1 MIHQNEFV
9 PRSILWLEIRAF
21 ITALLSLLLSAA
33 TASAEHEFAGTYTGE
48 NLNRIAFPI
57 GGIGAGMYCL
67 EGTGAISHMSVRHKM
82 EFFNEPSLFAAV
94 CVKGKT
100 PQQNVA
106 RVVEGPIPN
115 WKYFGGPRT
124 GNGAAGTTY
133 GLPRFRDCEFS
144 FRFPFCTVKLADEA
158 LPIRATITGFSPF
171 TPGDADSSSLPAGA
185 LEYSFENKTSEPVD
199 VVFSL
204 NTRNFMGKGS
214 VGAVDRGFILNGPDG
229 AFAFVVDGEHPVSVD
244 HCWFRGGWWDALTV
258 AWDNVQQGKVIDNPP
273 VGGGEP
279 GASLFV
285 PLKLAAGES
294 KTVRLLTCWYVP
306 TTGLKY
312 GSRSG
317 KGPAFRNSPSHGT
330 AENGQQAVSGFLG
343 KGLVNTF
350 DPNGDGATGTLVSP
364 EFKVD
369 TKFLHLLVGGGSEGG
384 RTCVDLMVDGK
395 MVESATGQKTEQL
408 RWTSWDVSRWKG
420 KTATIRIVDKAT
432 GGWGHILA
440 DQIMLSDE
448 PIDKLLVDGKITDND
463 ERIVVLADFEG
474 KTYRDWKATGQE
486 SETAPCCS
494 GGSCS
499 GGMCTAIPKTY
510 TPWYSTQFDSVEDVV
525 RTFERRYADLWDRSE
540 SFAETF
546 YGSTLPPEIV
556 EAATANLTIIKSPT
570 VLRQHDGRL
579 WCWEGCCDDHGCC
592 AGSCTH
598 VWNYAQAICHLFPS
612 LERGLRQNEFF
623 EGQSPEG
630 RQAFRGNLPISPGGG
645 AFDASDGQLGGIMKA
660 HREWRISGD
669 RQWLERFWPRIRKSM
684 DYMIATWDPR
694 HTGLLEESHHN
705 TYDINYY
712 GPDGHCGS
720 FYLGALAAMVRMGQ
734 ALGDDVSEYRVLLTK
749 GSARMQKELY
759 NGEYFIQIVQKEG
772 LDRNFGPINPQDQSD
787 AYRATAEAVNEQG
800 PKYQYGTGCLSD
812 GVLGFWMARV
822 CGIDDDLI
830 DASMVASHLVAIHK
844 YNLKR
849 DLTQHANPQ
858 RPTFAMGDDGGLLL
872 CTWPRGGKPLLPFVY
887 SDEVWTGIEY
897 QVASHLMMVGKVDEG
912 LDIVRTCRDRYD
924 GVRRNP
930 FNEYEC
936 GHWYARA
943 MSSFA
948 LIQGYSGL
956 RYDAV
961 GRTLQVRSNV
971 GDFLAPL
978 FTATGFG
985 MVERKGDDISVQVRV
1000 GEIPVAK
1007 IVTGNAIER

>member
-1 MIHQNEFV
+1 MSRPATSPSFLSPTWAAITV
-9 PRSILWLEIRAF
+9 AAIASVLLWSPM
-21 ITALLSLLLSAA
+21 AL
-33 TASAEHEFAGTYTGE
+33 AEHEFGGSYTGE
-48 NLNRIAFPI
+48 NLNRVAFPI

-67 EGTGAISHMSVRHKM
+67 EGTGAISHLSVRHQM
-82 EFFNEPSLFAAV
+82 EFFNEPDLFAAI

-100 PQQNVA
+100 PDENVA

-115 WKYFGGPRT
+115 WKYFGSPST
-124 GNGAAGTTY
+124 GNGAPGSTY

-144 FRFPFCTVKLADEA
+144 FRFPFCTVALADEA
-158 LPIRATITGFSPF
+158 LPISATITGFSPF

-185 LEYSFENKTSEPVD
+185 LEYTFRNKTNEPVEA
-199 VVFSL
+199 VFSL

-214 VGAVDRGFILNGPDG
+214 VGSIDKGFVLNGSDG
-229 AFAFVVDGEHPVSVD
+229 AFAFVVDGDHAVSVD
-244 HCWFRGGWWDALTV
+244 HCWFRGGWWDALTL

-273 VGGGEP
+273 VGGNEP

-285 PLKLAAGES
+285 PVKLAAGES

-306 TTGLKY
+306 KTGLKY
-312 GSRSG
+312 GSQVSR
-317 KGPAFRNSPSHGT
+317 GPAFRTSPSHGT
-330 AENGQQAVSGFLG
+330 ATEEASQQTVSGFLG

-350 DPNGDGATGTLVSP
+350 DPAGDGSTGTLVSP

-369 TKFLHLLVGGGSEGG
+369 KKFLHLLVGGGAEVG
-384 RTCVDLMVDGK
+384 RTCVDLVVGGK
-395 MVESATGQKTEQL
+395 TVESATGEETEQL
-408 RWTSWDVSRWKG
+408 AWTSWDVSQWNG
-420 KTATIRIVDKAT
+420 KTATVQIVDKGTKA
-432 GGWGHILA
+432 WGHILA

-448 PIDKLLVDGKITDND
+448 PIDKLLVDGKIAGND

-474 KTYRDWKATGQE
+474 KDYGDWKPTGQE
-486 SETAPCCS
+486 AESAQCCP
-494 GGSCS
+494 GGT
-499 GGMCTAIPKTY
+499 CTTVPQTY
-510 TPWYSTQFDSVEDVV
+510 TPWYSTQFVSIEDVV
-525 RTFERRYADLWDRSE
+525 RTFKRRYAELRGRSQI
-540 SFAETF
+540 FADTL
-546 YGSTLPPEIV
+546 YGSSLAPEVI
-556 EAATANLTIIKSPT
+556 EAAAANLTILKSPT

-623 EGQSPEG
+623 EGQAPDG

-645 AFDASDGQLGGIMKA
+645 SFDAADGQLGGIMKA
-660 HREWRISGD
+660 HREWTISGD
-669 RQWLERFWPRIRKSM
+669 RQWLERFWPRICNSM
-684 DYMIATWDPR
+684 DYMIAKWDPR

-720 FYLGALAAMVRMGQ
+720 FYLGALAAMVRMGN
-734 ALGDDVSEYRVLLTK
+734 ALGDDVSKYEELLKK
-749 GSARMQKELY
+749 GSARMEKELY

-772 LDRNFGPINPQDQSD
+772 LDRNFGRINPEDQSD
-787 AYRATAEAVNEQG
+787 AYRAAAATVNEQG

-812 GVLGFWMARV
+812 GVLGFWMAKA
-822 CGIDDDLI
+822 CGIDEDLV
-830 DASMVASHLVAIHK
+830 DGAMVTSHLAAIHR
-844 YNLKR
+844 YNLKH
-849 DLTQHANPQ
+849 DLSQHANPQ

-872 CTWPRGGKPLLPFVY
+872 CTWPQGGKPLLPFVY

-912 LDIVRTCRDRYD
+912 LDIVRACRDRYD

-948 LIQGYSGL
+948 LLQGYAGVW
-956 RYDAV
+956 YDAV
-961 GRTLQVRSNV
+961 SKTLHVDSNS
-971 GDFLAPL
+971 GDFQAPL
-978 FTATGFG
+978 FTGKGFG
-985 MVERKGDDISVQVRV
+985 MVERKGDKVTVQVRA
-1000 GEIPVAK
+1000 GEIPVSK
-1007 IVTGNAIER
+1007 IVTGG

>member
-1 MIHQNEFV
+1 MLVGV
-9 PRSILWLEIRAF
+9 P
-21 ITALLSLLLSAA
+21 SAN
-33 TASAEHEFAGTYTGE
+33 AEHQFGGPYTGE
-48 NLNRIAFPI
+48 NLNRVAFPI

-67 EGTGAISHMSVRHKM
+67 EGTGAISHLSVKHQM
-82 EFFNEPSLFAAV
+82 EFFNEPDLFAAV

-100 PQQNVA
+100 PEQNVA

-115 WKYFGGPRT
+115 WKYFGAPGT
-124 GNGAAGTTY
+124 GNGAAGSTY
-133 GLPRFRDCEFS
+133 GLPRFRECEFS
-144 FRFPFCTVKLADEA
+144 FRFPFCTVKLADQA
-158 LPIRATITGFSPF
+158 LPIDATITGFSPF

-185 LEYSFENKTSEPVD
+185 LEYTFKNNSNQPVEA
-199 VVFSL
+199 VFSL

-214 VGAVDRGFILNGPDG
+214 VGSIDKGFVLNGSDG
-229 AFAFVVDGEHPVSVD
+229 AFAFVVDGDHPVSVD
-244 HCWFRGGWWDALTV
+244 HCWFRGGWWDALTIT
-258 AWDNVQQGKVIDNPP
+258 WNNVQQGKVIDNPP

-285 PLKLAAGES
+285 PLKLKAGES

-306 TTGLKY
+306 ESGLKY
-312 GSRSG
+312 GSRSSR
-317 KGPAFRNSPSHGT
+317 GPAFRQTPSHGT
-330 AENGQQAVSGFLG
+330 AAGQQAVSGFLG

-350 DPNGDGATGTLVSP
+350 DPDGDGPVGTLVSP
-364 EFKVD
+364 EFKID
-369 TKFLHLLVGGGSEGG
+369 KKYLHLLVGGGSVEGQ
-384 RTCVDLMVDGK
+384 TCVDLVVEGK
-395 MVESATGQKTEQL
+395 TAQSAIGQQTEQL
-408 RWTSWDVSRWKG
+408 RWNSWDLSQWKD

-432 GGWGHILA
+432 SGWGHILA

-448 PIDKLLVDGKITDND
+448 PIDNLLVDGKIASDD
-463 ERIVVLADFEG
+463 ERVVVLADFEG
-474 KTYRDWKATGQE
+474 KDYADWKPTGQE
-486 SETAPCCS
+486 SEPAQCCP
-494 GGSCS
+494 GGACKPV
-499 GGMCTAIPKTY
+499 PKTY
-510 TPWYSTQFDSVEDVV
+510 TPWYSTQFDSIEEVV
-525 RTFERRYADLWDRSE
+525 QTFKRRYEELRGRSQIFADTL
-540 SFAETF
+540 
-546 YGSTLPPEIV
+546 YGSSLPPEVV
-556 EAATANLTIIKSPT
+556 EATAANLTILKSPT

-612 LERGLRQNEFF
+612 LERSLRQNEFF
-623 EGQSPEG
+623 EGQTAEG

-645 AFDASDGQLGGIMKA
+645 SFDASDGQLGGIMKA

-684 DYMIATWDPR
+684 DYMIAKWDPR

-720 FYLGALAAMVRMGQ
+720 FYLGALAAMVRMGK
-734 ALGDDVSEYRVLLTK
+734 ALGDDVSIYEELLKK
-749 GSARMQKELY
+749 GSARMEKELY

-772 LDRNFGPINPQDQSD
+772 LDADFRPINPQDQSD
-787 AYRATAEAVNEQG
+787 AYRDAAATVNEQG

-812 GVLGFWMARV
+812 GVLGFWMAKA
-822 CGIDDDLI
+822 CGIDDQLVDGAMIARHL
-830 DASMVASHLVAIHK
+830 DAIYR
-844 YNLKR
+844 YNLKE
-849 DLTQHANPQ
+849 DLSQHANPQ

-912 LDIVRTCRDRYD
+912 LDIVRVCRKRYD

-948 LIQGYSGL
+948 LIQGFAGL

-961 GRTLQVRSNV
+961 DKTLHVEARQGDLRAPIFTGR
-971 GDFLAPL
+971 
-978 FTATGFG
+978 GFG
-985 MVERKGDDISVQVRV
+985 MVERKGDKISVQVRA

-1007 IVTGNAIER
+1007 TVTES

>member
-1 MIHQNEFV
+1 MRQ
-9 PRSILWLEIRAF
+9 P
-21 ITALLSLLLSAA
+21 A
-33 TASAEHEFAGTYTGE
+33 TAKRSCVSIAIVVVALGFMQSPCAIAEHKFGDAYTGE
-48 NLNRIAFPI
+48 NLNRVAFPI

-67 EGTGAISHMSVRHKM
+67 EGTGAISHMSVRHQM
-82 EFFNEPSLFAAV
+82 DFFNEPQMFAAI
-94 CVKGKT
+94 CVKGKA
-100 PQQNVA
+100 PNQNIA

-124 GNGAAGTTY
+124 GNGAAGSTY
-133 GLPRFRDCEFS
+133 GLPRFRECAFS
-144 FRFPFCTVKLADEA
+144 FRFPFCTVKLTDQA

-171 TPGDADSSSLPAGA
+171 TPGDADSSSMPAGA
-185 LEYSFENKTSEPVD
+185 LEYTFENTTNEPVEA
-199 VVFSL
+199 VFSL
-204 NTRNFMGKGS
+204 NTRNFMGKASIGS
-214 VGAVDRGFILNGPDG
+214 IDKGFVLNGPEA
-229 AFAFVVDGEHPVSVD
+229 AFAFVVDGEHSVSVD
-244 HCWFRGGWWDALTV
+244 HCWFRGGWWDALTMT
-258 AWDNVQQGKVIDNPP
+258 WNNVQQGKVIDNPP

-285 PLKLAAGES
+285 PLKLKAGES

-306 TTGLKY
+306 NSGLKY
-312 GSRSG
+312 GSRVSR
-317 KGPAFRNSPSHGT
+317 GPAFRKTPSQGS
-330 AENGQQAVSGFLG
+330 AAGQQTVSGFLG

-350 DPNGDGATGTLVSP
+350 DPDGDGPVGTLVSP
-364 EFKVD
+364 KFNLNK
-369 TKFLHLLVGGGSEGG
+369 KFLHLLVGGGSFEGQ
-384 RTCVDLMVDGK
+384 TCVDLVVDGK
-395 MVESATGQKTEQL
+395 TVESANGRNTEQL
-408 RWTSWDVSRWKG
+408 AWTSWDVSKWKG
-420 KTATIRIVDKAT
+420 KTATVRIVDKAT
-432 GGWGHILA
+432 GAWGHILA
-440 DQIMLSDE
+440 DQIMLSDA
-448 PIDKLLVDGKITDND
+448 PLDKVLVDGKITGQ
-463 ERIVVLADFEG
+463 VLVLADFEG
-474 KTYRDWKATGQE
+474 KDYGDWKATGQE
-486 SETAPCCS
+486 AEPAQCCPN
-494 GGSCS
+494 GTCKP
-499 GGMCTAIPKTY
+499 IPATY
-510 TPWYSTQFDSVEDVV
+510 TPWYSTQFESIEDVV
-525 RTFERRYADLWDRSE
+525 GTFKRRYAELRGRSQI
-540 SFAETF
+540 FADTL
-546 YGSTLPPEIV
+546 YGSTLPPEVI
-556 EAATANLTIIKSPT
+556 EAAAANLTILKSPT

-612 LERGLRQNEFF
+612 LERSLRQNEFF
-623 EGQSPEG
+623 EGQTAEG

-645 AFDASDGQLGGIMKA
+645 SFDASDGQLGGIMKA

-684 DYMIATWDPR
+684 DYMIAKWDPR

-720 FYLGALAAMVRMGQ
+720 FYLGALAAMIRMGK
-734 ALGDDVSEYRVLLTK
+734 ALGDDVSVYEDLLKK
-749 GSARMQKELY
+749 GSARMVKELY

-772 LDRNFGPINPQDQSD
+772 LDADFRPINPEDQSD
-787 AYRATAEAVNEQG
+787 AYRAAAAVVNEQG

-812 GVLGFWMARV
+812 GVLGFWMAKV
-822 CGIDDDLI
+822 CGIDDDLV
-830 DASMVASHLVAIHK
+830 DTTMVTGHLSAIHK
-844 YNLKR
+844 YNLKQ
-849 DLTQHANPQ
+849 DLSQHANPQ

-897 QVASHLMMVGKVDEG
+897 QVASHLMMVGKIDEG
-912 LDIVRTCRDRYD
+912 LDIVRACRKRYD

-948 LIQGYSGL
+948 LIQGYAGL

-961 GRTLQVRSNV
+961 DKTLHVASSV
-971 GDFLAPL
+971 GDFRAPL
-978 FTATGFG
+978 FTGRGFG
-985 MVERKGDDISVQVRV
+985 IVERKGSEVTIQVRA

-1007 IVTGNAIER
+1007 IVFEE